1 MIRLIFASHG
11 KLSDGMLDSV
21 RMIAGDLADGIET
34 ISLFPGQSPNDLY
47 VQLKKEAA
55 EKNEKI
61 IVLCDVLGGS
71 VHTTLSQLREFDHV
85 MILSGMNLGLALDLA
100 MNYQNDLSL
109 EEVEK
114 LVEHSKEGIGV
125 IQGEPEDEMD
135 EDF

>member
-1 MIRLIFASHG
+1 
-11 KLSDGMLDSV
+11 
-21 RMIAGDLADGIET
+21 
-34 ISLFPGQSPNDLY
+34 
-47 VQLKKEAA
+47 
-55 EKNEKI
+55 
-61 IVLCDVLGGS
+61 
-71 VHTTLSQLREFDHV
+71 
-85 MILSGMNLGLALDLA
+85 MNLGLALDLA